1 MLVKLNKFKPKSFL
15 VLLVVPVIIITS
27 IIVVLG
33 SLHSVRNVT
42 DNADKLV
49 TLQIPELRAISELQS
64 VLNRKLIILHG
75 YYATMEAPDASE
87 VKSLDESFGSN
98 LKKLVDIG
106 QNAADGQL
114 LVSYVE
120 KYKHS
125 AEKFDN
131 EMQKGRNRDWDVLR
145 EHLAAASEQAHL
157 ADKKLADWNQR
168 VRNRLAQGSSRTL
181 KEVENLNTIQITFNI
196 AMVLVAGLLLI
207 IIYVRMRDQAKL
219 FHSAR
224 SEPLT
229 DLPNR
234 RSLELWSEKHVD
246 QHNASNPVYVA
257 WLTLDRLGLISGTYG
272 YTEGDVL
279 IKKFSSAL
287 EKVLDQWEIDIY
299 LFSIGGSNWVMVI
312 KDAEDDIIIKQ
323 IIAQIERLTSKPFN
337 LEDRDYNISC
347 SIGISKTLTNKEGI
361 KVLLRYADMARRSVL
376 DDGGNNHC
384 FYEQEMTQSA
394 EHELCVENDL
404 RNALEN
410 DEFELYYQ
418 PKLSKQGDQVLS
430 AEALIRWHRN
440 GKIISPGVFIP
451 VAEKT
456 GLVIPIGNWVLRQ
469 ACRQWVKWQQER
481 DVVPPVAVNISAQQF
496 QSKSFI
502 NTVKEVVAETGMLP
516 EKLELEI
523 TEEAASAHPD
533 LVVSVMGSLKE
544 IGVSLA
550 IDDFGTGYSS
560 LAYLKRFPIDVIKID
575 RAFISQLHISEQDRA
590 IAKLI
595 VEMSH
600 QLGFKVVAE
609 GVENYEQSQILL
621 DMDCDVLQGFFFS
634 QPLKVADYQ
643 NYLSAMTIKK

>member
-323 IIAQIERLTSKPFN
+323 IIAQIEKLTSKPFN

-621 DMDCDVLQGFFFS
+621 DMDCDLLQGFFFS
-634 QPLKVADYQ
+634 QPLKVTDYQ
-643 NYLSAMTIKK
+643 NYLSEMASKK

>member
-131 EMQKGRNRDWDVLR
+131 EMQKGRSRDWDVLR

-323 IIAQIERLTSKPFN
+323 IIAQIEKLTSKPFN

-609 GVENYEQSQILL
+609 GVENYEQSQILF
-621 DMDCDVLQGFFFS
+621 DMDCDLLQGFFFS
-634 QPLKVADYQ
+634 QPLKVTDYQ
-643 NYLSAMTIKK
+643 NYLSEMASKK

>member
-33 SLHSVRNVT
+33 SLHSV
-42 DNADKLV
+42 K
-49 TLQIPELRAISELQS
+49 S

-323 IIAQIERLTSKPFN
+323 IIAQIEKLTSKPFN

-621 DMDCDVLQGFFFS
+621 DMDCDLLQGFFFS
-634 QPLKVADYQ
+634 QPLKVTDYQ
-643 NYLSAMTIKK
+643 NYLSEMASKK

>member
-621 DMDCDVLQGFFFS
+621 DMDCDLLQGFFFS
-634 QPLKVADYQ
+634 QPLKVTDYQ
-643 NYLSAMTIKK
+643 NYLSEMASKK

>member
-272 YTEGDVL
+272 YTEGDAL

-323 IIAQIERLTSKPFN
+323 IIAQIEKLTSKPFN

-621 DMDCDVLQGFFFS
+621 DMDCDLLQGFFFS
-634 QPLKVADYQ
+634 QPLKVTDYQ
-643 NYLSAMTIKK
+643 NYLSEMASKK